1 MLPRNNLPSQLT
13 TFIGREKEL
22 SDVRELLA
30 STRLLTLTGPGGTGK
45 TRLALEVAVRSGD
58 GYPGGVWLVEL
69 ATLTDT
75 QLLPQIV
82 ASSMG
87 LREEPDQHIWMTV
100 IEALR
105 AQHTLIILDNCEHIA
120 WHMSDF
126 VMGILQACPYLTLLS
141 TSQQPLGV
149 EGESVW
155 PVPPMRTP
163 DARATTSPDELNK
176 YESVRL
182 FVERARKRR
191 PDLVLT
197 AKNAHAIAQ
206 LCQRLDGIP
215 LAIELA
221 AARANVLT
229 VEQIVERLDERFRLL
244 VSPNQATPT
253 RHKTLEGMMDWS
265 YGLLSEPER
274 ALLRGLSV
282 FAGGATL
289 DSVVAVAGGELDE
302 LSTIELLSGLVDKSL
317 LTVEEDGGEAR
328 YRMLETIRVYANA
341 RAEQAG
347 ELLAL
352 RDRHLLRYVILAEG
366 TEDALLTS
374 HQPTWLARL
383 DREHDNLRAA
393 LGWGTSVAQGIT
405 GETELPKGEVAR
417 LARRSVLSLRLA
429 GALVWFWYFRGHLTE
444 GRVWLE
450 QALRESDRS
459 KQTVD
464 QAKALSALGA
474 LAYLQSDMEPARD
487 RLEQSLEI
495 WREINDLRGTAFALT
510 FLGRTLSRLGD
521 PAGRAYGEESVAIFR
536 EIGDQWGLALSL
548 DFLGELAREESDD
561 SVAGTMHDESLAL
574 YRELGHRW
582 GVALELS
589 HYAQVALQ
597 RGDYEAA
604 RGRLEES
611 LSIQREVGDKW
622 MLAWTLLNL
631 GEVLSGQDDHAGARA
646 MFEESLELFGQ
657 VGDSEGKRSAEGA
670 LERLQEFESAAR
682 VAPKA
687 DQSAVRGG
695 SSQQDDLTQREV
707 EVLRLL
713 AQGLS
718 DAQIAERLVL
728 SIRTVQAHAR
738 SIYSKLGIASRSAA
752 TRYAMEHN
760 LD

>member
-1 MLPRNNLPSQLT
+1 MSRSNLPGQLT
-13 TFIGREKEL
+13 SFVGRETEL
-22 SDVRELLA
+22 VDVRGLLA
-30 STRLLTLTGPGGTGK
+30 ATRLLTLTGPGGTGK
-45 TRLALEVAVRSGD
+45 TRLALEAASQATES
-58 GYPGGVWLVEL
+58 YAGGTWLVEL
-69 ATLTDT
+69 GTLHDP
-75 QLLPQIV
+75 QLLPQAI
-82 ASSMG
+82 ATSLG
-87 LREEPDQHIWMTV
+87 LREEPDQQILQTV
-100 IEALR
+100 VEALR
-105 AQHTLIILDNCEHIA
+105 PQHALLILDNCEQMASQIGA
-120 WHMSDF
+120 F
-126 VMGILQACPYLTLLS
+126 VVTLLRACPYLTVLA
-141 TSQQPLGV
+141 TSQQPLSV

-155 PVPPMRTP
+155 PVPPLKTP
-163 DARATTSPDELNK
+163 DPDVAQVSPDALGK
-176 YESVRL
+176 FESVRL

-191 PDLVLT
+191 PELAIT
-197 AKNAHAIAQ
+197 TGNAQAIAH
-206 LCQRLDGIP
+206 LCRRLDGIP

-265 YGLLSEPER
+265 YGLLSEPEK

-302 LSTIELLSGLVDKSL
+302 LHTIDLLAGLVDKSL
-317 LTVEEDGGEAR
+317 LTVEEHSGEAR
-328 YRMLETIRVYANA
+328 YRMLETIRAYAVA
-341 RAEQAG
+341 KAEQAR
-347 ELLAL
+347 ELGAL
-352 RDRHLLRYVILAEG
+352 RDRHLQRYVILAEG

-383 DREHDNLRAA
+383 DHEHDNLRAA
-393 LGWGTSVAQGIT
+393 LGWGTDRAQSEESGT
-405 GETELPKGEVAR
+405 ASLRRPA
-417 LARRSVLSLRLA
+417 LALRLA

-444 GRVWLE
+444 GRSWLE
-450 QALRESDRS
+450 KALAASNSGKRNVDR
-459 KQTVD
+459 
-464 QAKALSALGA
+464 AKALSAAGA
-474 LAYLQSDMEPARD
+474 LAYLQSELGVART
-487 RLEQSLEI
+487 RLEESLDI
-495 WREINDLRGTAFALT
+495 WREVNDLRGTAFALT
-510 FLGRTLSRLGD
+510 FLGRTLSRQQD
-521 PAGRAYGEESVAIFR
+521 VAGRAMGEESVKLFR
-536 EIGDQWGLALSL
+536 QIGDQWGLALSL

-561 SVAGTMHDESLAL
+561 TAARTMHDESLAL
-574 YRELGHRW
+574 YKELGHRW

-597 RGDYEAA
+597 RGDYAAA
-604 RGRLEES
+604 RERLEES
-611 LSIQREVGDKW
+611 LGIQREVGDKW

-631 GEVLSGQDDHAGARA
+631 GEVLSGQGDQEGARS
-646 MFEESLELFGQ
+646 MFQESLLLFGQ

-670 LERLQEFESAAR
+670 LERLQE
-682 VAPKA
+682 AP
-687 DQSAVRGG
+687 VGGG
-695 SSQQDDLTQREV
+695 SAPQKVVRAEGKVISAQDDLTQREV

-752 TRYAMEHN
+752 TRYAIEHN

>member
-1 MLPRNNLPSQLT
+1 
-13 TFIGREKEL
+13 
-22 SDVRELLA
+22 
-30 STRLLTLTGPGGTGK
+30 LTGPGGTGK
-45 TRLALEVAVRSGD
+45 TRLALEVAARSGD
-58 GYPGGVWLVEL
+58 SFPGGMWLAEL
-69 ATLTDT
+69 GTLYDP

-82 ASSMG
+82 ASSLG
-87 LREEPDQHIWMTV
+87 LREEPDQPVLQTV

-105 AQHTLIILDNCEHIA
+105 PQHVLLILDNCEHMALPI
-120 WHMSDF
+120 SKF
-126 VMGILQACPYLTLLS
+126 VETLLRACPYLTVLA

-149 EGESVW
+149 DGESVW
-155 PVPPMRTP
+155 SVPPMQTP
-163 DARATTSPDELNK
+163 DLNVEHTSPEELGK

-191 PDLVLT
+191 PDLALT
-197 AKNAHAIAQ
+197 VGNAHAIAH
-206 LCQRLDGIP
+206 LCKRLDGIP

-244 VSPNQATPT
+244 VSPSHATLP

-265 YGLLSEPER
+265 YGLLSEPEQ

-302 LSTIELLSGLVDKSL
+302 LSTIDLLSGLVDKSL
-317 LTVEEDGGEAR
+317 LTVDEDGSEAR
-328 YRMLETIRVYANA
+328 YRMLETIRAYAAA
-341 RAEQAG
+341 RAEQAR
-347 ELLAL
+347 ELSSL
-352 RDRHLLRYVILAEG
+352 RDRHLLRFLILAEG

-374 HQPTWLARL
+374 HQQTWLSRL
-383 DREHDNLRAA
+383 DHEHDNLRAA
-393 LGWGTSVAQGIT
+393 LGWGTNEGHKVNEEGERAEDSASAIT
-405 GETELPKGEVAR
+405 
-417 LARRSVLSLRLA
+417 RRSSPALRLA
-429 GALVWFWYFRGHLTE
+429 GSLVWFWYFRGHLTE
-444 GRVWLE
+444 GRGWLE
-450 QALRESDRS
+450 KALAVSDAS
-459 KQTVD
+459 KRTVD
-464 QAKALSALGA
+464 RAKALSAAGA
-474 LAYLQSDMEPARD
+474 LAYLQSDLEPARV
-487 RLEQSLEI
+487 RLQESLGI
-495 WREINDLRGTAFALT
+495 WREINDLRGMAFALT
-510 FLGRTLSRLGD
+510 FLGRTLSRSGD

-536 EIGDQWGLALSL
+536 QIGDQWGLALSL

-561 SVAGTMHDESLAL
+561 SMAGTMHDESLAL

-597 RGDYEAA
+597 RGDYPAA

-631 GEVLSGQDDHAGARA
+631 GEVLSGQSDQAGARL
-646 MFEESLELFGQ
+646 MFEESLQLFGQ

-670 LERLQEFESAAR
+670 LERLRDLESSGQASPIAEQP
-682 VAPKA
+682 VAK
-687 DQSAVRGG
+687 GNIT
-695 SSQQDDLTQREV
+695 QDDELTQREV